1 MIVIFRRISSVF
13 MDGPGMYSL
22 NALVF
27 MVVSMLV
34 LDFEAQEMIGSL
46 VQGLHF
52 RAAIAKE

>member
-1 MIVIFRRISSVF
+1 MSHWISCVVLRLVAAS
-13 MDGPGMYSL
+13 YSL

-34 LDFEAQEMIGSL
+34 LDFKAQEMVGSL

-52 RAAIAKE
+52 RAAIAK

>member
-1 MIVIFRRISSVF
+1 MSHWISRVVLRLVAAS
-13 MDGPGMYSL
+13 YSL

-34 LDFEAQEMIGSL
+34 LNFEAQEMVGSL
-46 VQGLHF
+46 VKGLHF